1 MQKSSPKASSEA
13 RDGKGLIKKFT
24 GTLLTIAMLAG
35 FTITAV
41 ACNNNSPTQN
51 NNNNPNPPIDN
62 PGDPSNPNENPSDT
76 TKIGIDTIFEENF
89 SDTTFSAAIHDA
101 LFNLADRAIPNSDT
115 EITGTSYSNGEIT
128 LSVDYVDDG
137 VGKSGR
143 IIFDAPEIYDQL
155 QTESVKN
162 LVFEEAGLDATA
174 EVEES
179 QANGVINQ
187 IQDAINSI
195 EDEIATSFAAIAVSD
210 MDIELQK
217 DPEPV
222 ITTTF
227 DNIINEELGDYL
239 GNEGMFEESV
249 KSMIKSYDFRFVV
262 SDIKVAVDANKL
274 ICYFNDD
281 YTGRTSFKSISPKNY
296 TATDFEDYIN
306 ATLDSGAL
314 LDKYF
319 TYSEQNNNSIVVG
332 SVDEQHIR
340 DVCENVVEN
349 INAQKTLMESIN
361 NRTDFTGTGYCTN
374 RSELSDE
381 ETKQFALK
389 LGYSENEIVDVYV
402 TNPPLGGGFDT
413 NNWFNTGYTTGF
425 QINVLTNN
433 NGVYELNSCYV
444 NVPVYADSTIEDYF
458 RYFLEG
464 DLGVRYIVRDE
475 ETTELAQIIKD
486 YSSANDAAR
495 IYMASVGNY
504 DVYLQA

>member
-41 ACNNNSPTQN
+41 ACNNNSTTQN
-51 NNNNPNPPIDN
+51 NNNNPNPPTDN
-62 PGDPSNPNENPSDT
+62 PGDPSNPNENPGDT
-76 TKIGIDTIFEENF
+76 TKISIDTIFEENF
-89 SDTTFSAAIHDA
+89 SGTTFSAAIHDA

-115 EITGTSYSNGEIT
+115 EIAGTSYSNGEIT

-143 IIFDAPEIYDQL
+143 ITFDAPEIYDQL
-155 QTESVKN
+155 QTENVKN
-162 LVFEEAGLDATA
+162 LVFEESGLDATA

-187 IQDAINSI
+187 IQGAINSI

-222 ITTTF
+222 VTTTF

-262 SDIKVAVDANKL
+262 SDIKVAVDGNKL

-281 YTGRTSFKSISPKNY
+281 YTMGTSFKSISPKNY
-296 TATDFEDYIN
+296 TATDFEDYMN

-332 SVDEQHIR
+332 SADEQHIR

-361 NRTDFTGTGYCTN
+361 NRTDFTGTGYCSN
-374 RSELSDE
+374 GSELSDE

-402 TNPPLGGGFDT
+402 TNPSGRGYDN
-413 NNWFNTGYTTGF
+413 NNWFNTGYKTGF
-425 QINVLTNN
+425 QINVL
-433 NGVYELNSCYV
+433 LNEGGSYRLAFCNI
-444 NVPVYADSTIEDYF
+444 NVPVYADSTTEDYF

-464 DLGVRYIVRDE
+464 TENERYVINNE